1 MPVIAV
7 PTAGRAVLAPLFAA
21 HRRDRAFID
30 CVLEGHVGEALA
42 DSLVAPTAARL
53 DCGPFAVLG
62 GDPSSPIAR
71 DLVRH
76 APFDWVTP
84 ETGAWRDL
92 LTTEFGD
99 RIRCIRFVELS
110 AGGLEVRRLSALT
123 HALPTGYRL
132 ARLDARLTEA
142 LLRDLRKEWL
152 LESYASMEDFLA
164 RGVGYVV
171 LHGELVV
178 GAATSAVS
186 SSRAIDID
194 IEVTPEHRR
203 KGLGAA
209 VGAALARDCLER
221 GIEPLWLASNDV
233 SVHLAEKLGY
243 VAGEEYETFEIRP
256 LKPGS

>member
-7 PTAGRAVLAPLFAA
+7 PPAARAVLAPLFAA
-21 HRRDRAFID
+21 HRRDRVFID

-42 DSLVAPTAARL
+42 DSLLAPAAARL

-62 GDPSSPIAR
+62 GDPRSPIAR
-71 DLVRH
+71 DLVRY

-84 ETGAWRDL
+84 ETDAWRDL
-92 LTTEFGD
+92 LTTEFSD

-110 AGGLEVRRLSALT
+110 AERLDLRRLSALT
-123 HALPTGYRL
+123 QALPRGYRL
-132 ARLDARLTEA
+132 ARLDALLVEA

-164 RGVGYVV
+164 RGVGCVV
-171 LHGELVV
+171 LHGERVV

-194 IEVTPEHRR
+194 IEVAPEHRR
-203 KGLGAA
+203 KGLGAV

-221 GIEPLWLASNDV
+221 GIEPLWLASDDI
-233 SVHLAEKLGY
+233 SVRLAQKLGY
-243 VAGEEYETFEIRP
+243 IVGGEYETFEIRP
-256 LKPGS
+256 LKPDS